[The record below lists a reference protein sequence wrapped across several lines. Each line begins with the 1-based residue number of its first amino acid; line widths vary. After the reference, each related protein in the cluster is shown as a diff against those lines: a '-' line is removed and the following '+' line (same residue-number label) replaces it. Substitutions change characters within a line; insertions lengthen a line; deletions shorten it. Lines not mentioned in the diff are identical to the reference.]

1 VVQPVLWN
9 CSPNPCCHSV
19 HWGSPAAAAFA
30 RPYVCIHLVS
40 HLFNILRQGFSVYP
54 WLSWNSLCSPGRLE
68 SLEILPSAGMKGVH
82 HRCLASDFL
91 ILARLIGCFPVCSCG
106 DFNLLFDVCKWVP
119 LHIVCQ
125 SVFLL
130 CGLPT
135 LHSAAYFPTELLM
148 FMCRWFY
155 GFPKTEF
162 HWLHIAKKIFSS
174 VAGSFPL
181 LMVSLVYQKI
191 FKMDFYYFFKLCVG
205 VFLCGHTYRCRR
217 RPEVLDPLDLESP
230 DMGVGKGTLCKDS
243 KCS

>member
-1 VVQPVLWN
+1 MVQPVLWN

-119 LHIVCQ
+119 LHIRLPT
-125 SVFLL
+125 FLL
-130 CGLPT
+130 
-135 LHSAAYFPTELLM
+135 
-148 FMCRWFY
+148 
-155 GFPKTEF
+155 
-162 HWLHIAKKIFSS
+162 SS
-174 VAGSFPL
+174 L
-181 LMVSLVYQKI
+181 C
-191 FKMDFYYFFKLCVG
+191 LCVDDFMG
-205 VFLCGHTYRCRR
+205 SQKPNFIDYTSPKKSSHLWLVVFHF
-217 RPEVLDPLDLESP
+217 
-230 DMGVGKGTLCKDS
+230 
-243 KCS
+243 